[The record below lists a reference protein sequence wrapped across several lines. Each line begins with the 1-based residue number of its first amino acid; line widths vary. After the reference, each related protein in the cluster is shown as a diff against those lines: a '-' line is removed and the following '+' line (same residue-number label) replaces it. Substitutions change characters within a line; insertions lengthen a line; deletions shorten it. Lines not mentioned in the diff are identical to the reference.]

1 MPFSMAV
8 QDSQSY
14 HILQL
19 SRVFKKIK
27 ENKNKKIVTLQV
39 RILSDTH
46 IKWLAD
52 RHGKKVFLSVS
63 GALTLEAAMCLTLF
77 VFASVCL
84 ILPMKVM
91 NTERKIQAAMEMI
104 GEDYSR
110 YAYLQQSIEQ
120 GKALASV
127 DIGNSAKEFSR
138 YLAAGAGVIYAQEQI
153 SDRIDTQALEH
164 ANMLRSRIMTDNEM
178 IDLIFDYELRLPF
191 PVLGM
196 SVWKRSAR
204 CRRRAWVGMEGKDY
218 RSEGNQSKVDGDMR
232 VYIGKDSTRYHKDR
246 NCHYLSNRLTAVSK
260 EQVKERRNESGRK
273 YRSCSIC
280 GDCSAG
286 IVYILPNGESY
297 HSEQNCRA
305 IMAYV
310 RTAKL
315 SEVEH
320 LGPCS
325 YCSR

>member
-8 QDSQSY
+8 QNSQSY
-14 HILQL
+14 HILQF

-39 RILSDTH
+39 RILSNTYF
-46 IKWLAD
+46 KRLAVC
-52 RHGKKVFLSVS
+52 HGKKVFLSVS

-84 ILPMKVM
+84 VLPMKVM

-110 YAYLQQSIEQ
+110 YAYLQQNMEQ
-120 GKALASV
+120 GKGLAPA
-127 DIGNSAKEFSR
+127 DIGNSVKEFSR
-138 YLAAGAGVIYAQEQI
+138 FLTSGAGAVYAQEQI
-153 SDRIDTQALEH
+153 LDRVDTQALEH
-164 ANMLRSRIMTDNEM
+164 TNMLRSQIMTDGEM
-178 IDLIFDYELRLPF
+178 IDLIFDYEIRLPF

-196 SVWKRSAR
+196 PAWKRTAR

-218 RSEGNQSKVDGDMR
+218 SSTGSQNKTDKDMR
-232 VYIGKDSTRYHKDR
+232 VYIGRDSTRYHKDR

-260 EQVKERRNESGRK
+260 EQVAGIRNENGRK
-273 YRSCSIC
+273 YRPCSVC
-280 GDCSAG
+280 GDRAMG

-297 HSEQNCRA
+297 HGEQNCRA